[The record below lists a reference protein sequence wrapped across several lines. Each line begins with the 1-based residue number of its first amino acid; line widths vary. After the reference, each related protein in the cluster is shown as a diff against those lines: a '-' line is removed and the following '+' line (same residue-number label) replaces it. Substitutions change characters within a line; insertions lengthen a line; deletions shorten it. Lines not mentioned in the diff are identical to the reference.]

1 MMISTALPAPGKM
14 SLQRSEPSQS
24 ILLHTLLHIL
34 FPCLLII
41 IAAVESRLKGFQF
54 KNMKSRLKSLSSS
67 GQKRMQGFLQLLYD
81 SRKENRGTLRKVAQ
95 WTNSLQAEKWQQHP
109 PQLPSPSYLEKVQ
122 ERENFPSPTPS
133 EEYNHTDQEQD
144 TMTENKDAYYI
155 SLGGKNTYPCHHKPG
170 DLR

>member
-81 SRKENRGTLRKVAQ
+81 SRKENRGTLR
-95 WTNSLQAEKWQQHP
+95 
-109 PQLPSPSYLEKVQ
+109 
-122 ERENFPSPTPS
+122 
-133 EEYNHTDQEQD
+133 
-144 TMTENKDAYYI
+144 
-155 SLGGKNTYPCHHKPG
+155 
-170 DLR
+170 